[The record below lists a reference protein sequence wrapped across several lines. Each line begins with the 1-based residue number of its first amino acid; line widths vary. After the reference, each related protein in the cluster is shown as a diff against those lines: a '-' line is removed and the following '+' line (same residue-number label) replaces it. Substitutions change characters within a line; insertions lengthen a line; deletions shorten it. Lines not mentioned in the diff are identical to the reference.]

1 MYPTQGGSTSDQLK
15 TATEAMKKRE
25 IPKAI
30 SHLEGAL
37 MELHER
43 IMQLR
48 SKLDPILDHETPQT
62 VENGP
67 ELDAKSEKISDKIRL
82 SARVVEKLISTVI
95 EINGRVQL

>member
-1 MYPTQGGSTSDQLK
+1 MYPTQGGSNSEQLK

-30 SHLEGAL
+30 SHLDGAL

-62 VENGP
+62 VNDSG
-67 ELDAKSEKISDKIRL
+67 LDAKSEKVSDKIRL

-95 EINGRVQL
+95 EIHGRVQL